1 MPRDE
6 QTISSAINA
15 PLAIP
20 VSAITIRNL
29 PEPAQRTGKGGI
41 DFEKL
46 AHDKAALGIAKGGP
60 VWTEAMDDP
69 ALSRRVLGLDP
80 A

>member
-1 MPRDE
+1 MSVD
-6 QTISSAINA
+6 A
-15 PLAIP
+15 
-20 VSAITIRNL
+20 IRNA
-29 PEPAQRTGKGGI
+29 PEPAQRTRQGGI

-46 AHDKAALGIAKGGP
+46 ARDKAALGIAEDGP
-60 VWTEAMDDP
+60 VWTAAMDDP